1 MPAVAITAPVFL
13 LFLYRIIGHPQLQAI
28 SGLFTLTLLTATLL
42 YRSFIL
48 GQINL
53 VYVVPS

>member
-1 MPAVAITAPVFL
+1 MVCFKL
-13 LFLYRIIGHPQLQAI
+13 
-28 SGLFTLTLLTATLL
+28 SGLFTLTLLVVAIVATL

-48 GQINL
+48 GQSNL